1 MQETSTGG
9 DRRAFAST
17 LWSVVLAAS
26 LDFAGAERDGGLA
39 ADAKPAAGAFKR
51 ERALRVLSQALRLLR
66 EDFDKAGRS
75 DKSARGSPGMT

>member
-1 MQETSTGG
+1 MRETSIGG

-17 LWSVVLAAS
+17 LCSVVLAAS
-26 LDFAGAERDGGLA
+26 LDFADAERDGGLA
-39 ADAKPAAGAFKR
+39 ADAKPAADVFKR

-75 DKSARGSPGMT
+75 DKSSRGSTGMT

>member
-1 MQETSTGG
+1 MRETSIGG

-17 LWSVVLAAS
+17 LCSVVLAAS
-26 LDFAGAERDGGLA
+26 LDFAGA
-39 ADAKPAAGAFKR
+39 KPAADAFKR

-75 DKSARGSPGMT
+75 DKSSRGSTGMT